1 MNWLD
6 IVIIVILIFSF
17 WKGFRAGLAGAIG
30 GFLGIIVGIWA
41 GSHFMTQVGEWLM
54 QLLNVENQSLANI
67 ISFIL
72 IFIAI
77 NVIFSILVWIVNK
90 VFNVIPF
97 IGLANKLAGSFIG
110 VIGGILGIAALVYL
124 LSLFAFSDAIGQAIA
139 DSQLASIALSIA
151 VIVKPLIPVA
161 IKSVQEII

>member
-1 MNWLD
+1 
-6 IVIIVILIFSF
+6 
-17 WKGFRAGLAGAIG
+17 
-30 GFLGIIVGIWA
+30 
-41 GSHFMTQVGEWLM
+41 M